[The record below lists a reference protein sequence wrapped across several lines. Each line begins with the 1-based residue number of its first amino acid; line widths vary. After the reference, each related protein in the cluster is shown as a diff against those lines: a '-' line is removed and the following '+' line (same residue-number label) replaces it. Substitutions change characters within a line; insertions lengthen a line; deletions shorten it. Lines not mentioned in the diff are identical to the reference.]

1 VSLEQEDIL
10 IKENIDLLFSPK
22 DQGGLDNLMNIRLKT
37 KIDWTIKF
45 ISYFEMNSLLTGRSN
60 YFNP

>member
-1 VSLEQEDIL
+1 
-10 IKENIDLLFSPK
+10 LLFSPN

-37 KIDWTIKF
+37 KIDWKINF
-45 ISYFEMNSLLTGRSN
+45 ISYFEMNNLVTGRSN

>member
-10 IKENIDLLFSPK
+10 IKENIDLLFSPN

-37 KIDWTIKF
+37 KID
-45 ISYFEMNSLLTGRSN
+45 
-60 YFNP
+60 